1 MKALHGGNWLI
12 AATALAIAPLQ
23 PFVSSWSWLVAM
35 ALLLWRFGQQSGRLP
50 AMRRWPTLPP
60 SATVHCRAPT

>member
-35 ALLLWRFGQQSGRLP
+35 ALLL
-50 AMRRWPTLPP
+50 
-60 SATVHCRAPT
+60 